1 MEFDNKIDS
10 TTFWHIE
17 KITSVILNMTE
28 LQWDC
33 HSHDISAKMTALFPA
48 INHIMPDYVGIYGKW
63 QEKFVLN
70 IFFAL
75 HIYSKKKYILILFLK
90 KCRYCRHCRR
100 DTGFT

>member
-1 MEFDNKIDS
+1 
-10 TTFWHIE
+10 
-17 KITSVILNMTE
+17 MTE

-90 KCRYCRHCRR
+90 NAVIAVIA
-100 DTGFT
+100 DVIQVSPNFF